1 MDAAH
6 KFMHGVS
13 KSNHHDAHD
22 TAQLHKMHAHAQDI
36 VGNCHKIFGE
46 NCKSMLEEFGKV
58 EKADH
63 ITAGHKL
70 AHQIMKS
77 CMKCMKAD
85 EGFQTKDKAKGENA
99 AEEKHGAMFKSIHAK
114 ASKIADHMMKAG
126 STYKPQD
133 EMETDDEDEGVN
145 KLAKSDAVNEGLMK
159 ALQDATAT
167 IKTLGSRI
175 ENLERKRDPNMKKGV
190 VGVQDDNG
198 RHESDS
204 GKQTVETTAD
214 YSINFDRMAPEAQRQ
229 ILYSK

>member
-1 MDAAH
+1 
-6 KFMHGVS
+6 
-13 KSNHHDAHD
+13 
-22 TAQLHKMHAHAQDI
+22 
-36 VGNCHKIFGE
+36 
-46 NCKSMLEEFGKV
+46 
-58 EKADH
+58 
-63 ITAGHKL
+63 
-70 AHQIMKS
+70 
-77 CMKCMKAD
+77 
-85 EGFQTKDKAKGENA
+85 
-99 AEEKHGAMFKSIHAK
+99 
-114 ASKIADHMMKAG
+114 
-126 STYKPQD
+126 
-133 EMETDDEDEGVN
+133 
-145 KLAKSDAVNEGLMK
+145 MK